1 MTDTLPPP
9 LPPCTCG
16 RPSPGEL
23 VEAVCLAGAQAY
35 ALGVAHGRAQAVEDA
50 HAAELHA
57 AAAEVARN
65 AAQDIGIRER
75 REVAA

>member
-23 VEAVCLAGAQAY
+23 VEAVCLAYTQGY
-35 ALGVAHGRAQAVEDA
+35 DRGVIDGHAQAVEDA